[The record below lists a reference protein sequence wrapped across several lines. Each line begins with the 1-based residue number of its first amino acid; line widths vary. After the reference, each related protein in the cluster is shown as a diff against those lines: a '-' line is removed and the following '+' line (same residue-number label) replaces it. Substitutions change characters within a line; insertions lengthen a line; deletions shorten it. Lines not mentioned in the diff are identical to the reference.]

1 MRHESLAR
9 GARVEEDHAVV
20 TDELGGGGGD
30 RLLSRQLQQCARR
43 PLARGLDACPL
54 SEAHPALHG
63 DHPSVRLQ
71 GGDVTSHSHVRDT
84 EVVGQMTNTESTRS
98 TQQAQELAL
107 ALFGDEGRI
116 AGHGARV

>member
-1 MRHESLAR
+1 
-9 GARVEEDHAVV
+9 
-20 TDELGGGGGD
+20 
-30 RLLSRQLQQCARR
+30 
-43 PLARGLDACPL
+43 
-54 SEAHPALHG
+54 
-63 DHPSVRLQ
+63 
-71 GGDVTSHSHVRDT
+71 VRDT